1 MSILV
6 KVCGMTSTDDVA
18 LCRDLGA
25 DFLGFIF
32 HPASPR
38 NVTPGFAASAPAYPA
53 KKVGVLVKQS
63 LAETLA
69 LIDAARLD
77 FVQLA
82 GGQDE
87 AFCAAVGRERV
98 VKVFWPERY
107 AAPADLQADLERF
120 AGLAAYHLL
129 DAGSGGGGHGRGFD
143 LGLIWS
149 LAFPRPWLL
158 AGGLSPETL
167 PAALAACRPH
177 GVDLNSGVESA
188 PGVKDADKLRRAFAL
203 LAKAPRTKDQ
213 R

>member
-38 NVTPGFAASAPAYPA
+38 NVTPGFAASAPAGPA
-53 KKVGVLVKQS
+53 KKVGVLVKQT
-63 LAETLA
+63 LDETLA

-98 VKVFWPERY
+98 VKVFWPER
-107 AAPADLQADLERF
+107 
-120 AGLAAYHLL
+120 
-129 DAGSGGGGHGRGFD
+129 
-143 LGLIWS
+143 
-149 LAFPRPWLL
+149 
-158 AGGLSPETL
+158 
-167 PAALAACRPH
+167 
-177 GVDLNSGVESA
+177 
-188 PGVKDADKLRRAFAL
+188 
-203 LAKAPRTKDQ
+203 
-213 R
+213 